1 MPFLENSFL
10 FDILDLAFF
19 GLCCLFIYDRCS
31 AGPSDLF
38 NLVSVGFVALWVGL
52 RTCANAQNLLASLR
66 KKPKPGALGSGK

>member
-10 FDILDLAFF
+10 FDILDIGFF

-31 AGPSDLF
+31 AESADLF

-52 RTCANAQNLLASLR
+52 RVCANAQNLLASLK
-66 KKPKPGALGSGK
+66 KKPKPGALGSRK